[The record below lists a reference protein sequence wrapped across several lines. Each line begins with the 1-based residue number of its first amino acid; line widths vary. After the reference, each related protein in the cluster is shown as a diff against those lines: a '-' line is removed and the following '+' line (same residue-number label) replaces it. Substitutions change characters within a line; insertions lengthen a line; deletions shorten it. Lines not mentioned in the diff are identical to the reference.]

1 VATEAQRPTT
11 ISALRNFVAEVPQLE
26 VVRPSSGAPAEKDA
40 AELWH
45 VPDSRWARL
54 GLITIDFLLL
64 AINSLAAFY
73 IKFLFRKPYQPGMYR
88 IHGIWFSRE
97 HLALMLLFGTFTVL
111 FCHNYGLYRLQP
123 NRSKLD
129 ETLSVWK
136 SLVLAGLLFAIF
148 ISLGG
153 SSTFPLMVL
162 VFAAALDMA
171 TLAGWRVVRRGMF
184 ELRVAQGQ
192 AVRNILIVGVSD
204 AGRKLANYFERN
216 RRLGYVV
223 RGFLDAAPAD
233 DVHVLGRLDDLPQV
247 ARAHFIDEV
256 FITQPLDREVVREVA
271 LQARRSR
278 LDVRIVPDLFTDLT
292 RRAPLSYM
300 GEVPVLAV
308 HREPIPAIALFFK
321 RIMDVAGS
329 GLLLL
334 ISAPLMAIIALAVRF
349 DSEGP
354 ALYRSVRIG
363 KKGRRFAF
371 YKFRTMV
378 NNADELRARLR
389 AMNERQGPFFK
400 IANDPRITR
409 VGRILR
415 KYSLDELPQL
425 WNVFKG
431 DMSLVGP
438 RPPIEDEVDQY
449 SLEHLRRLD
458 VTPGITG
465 LWQIKARR
473 DPSFE
478 RNIALDLEYIENWSP
493 TMDVKILLQTIP
505 AVLKGVGE

>member
-1 VATEAQRPTT
+1 LATEAQRPNTVG
-11 ISALRNFVAEVPQLE
+11 ALSDFVSPPPSLE
-26 VVRPSSGAPAEKDA
+26 VVRPAPGMLPEKEA
-40 AELWH
+40 GELWH

-54 GLITIDFLLL
+54 GLITVDFLLL
-64 AINSLAAFY
+64 TINSLAAFY
-73 IKFLFRKPYQPGMYR
+73 IKFLYRRPYHPGMYR

-97 HLALMLLFGTFTVL
+97 HLALMLLFGTFTIL

-123 NRSKLD
+123 NRTKLD
-129 ETLSVWK
+129 EILAVWK
-136 SLVLAGLLFAIF
+136 SLILAGLLFAIF

-153 SSTFPLMVL
+153 SSTFPLVVL
-162 VFAAALDMA
+162 SMAAALDFA
-171 TLAGWRVVRRGMF
+171 SLAGWRLVRRQMF

-192 AVRNILIVGVSD
+192 AVRNVLIVGVSE
-204 AGRKLANYFERN
+204 AGRKLADYFERN
-216 RRLGYVV
+216 RGLGFVV
-223 RGFLDAAPAD
+223 RGFLDSSPAD
-233 DVHVLGRLDDLPQV
+233 DVHVVGRIEDLPQV
-247 ARAHFIDEV
+247 ARAHFVDEV
-256 FITQPLDREVVREVA
+256 FITQPLDREIVREVA
-271 LQARRSR
+271 LLARRSR

-300 GEVPVLAV
+300 GDVPVLAV

-334 ISAPLMAIIALAVRF
+334 VASPLMALISLAVKL

-389 AMNERQGPFFK
+389 AMNEREGPFFK

-409 VGRILR
+409 VGKLLR

-425 WNVFKG
+425 WNVLKG

-493 TMDVKILLQTIP
+493 TMDVKILLRTIP